1 MTAVPPAQALLS
13 KYEKLEALLRNMGR
27 VLVAFSG
34 GVDSTLLLR
43 VARDVLGDDVLA
55 VIAVSETYPAREIRE
70 ARTIARELGV
80 RHRLI
85 QTRELLDPEFSKNPP
100 QRCYH
105 CKKELFSTLRKIAR
119 DEGIPHVLDGSNADD
134 RADFRPG
141 SRAGRELGIRSPLK
155 EARFTKEDIRRLSK
169 FLGLPTWDK
178 PSLACLASRFPYRTR
193 IERKTLRQVG
203 AAEEYL
209 RKFGLAQIRVRHHGQ
224 VARIEVLPGDFHK
237 IAEPRTAARIS
248 RHLRKLGYGYV
259 TLDLGGYRM
268 GSLNEPLK
276 RAKR

>member
-13 KYEKLEALLRNMGR
+13 KYEKLEVLLRKMGR

-43 VARDVLGDDVLA
+43 AARDVLGDDVLA

-70 ARTIARELGV
+70 ARKIARELGA

-85 QTRELLDPEFSKNPP
+85 HTSELLDPEFAKNPP

-105 CKKELFSTLRKIAR
+105 CKKELFSALKEIAGN
-119 DEGIPHVLDGSNADD
+119 EGIPYVLDGSNADD
-134 RADFRPG
+134 SADFRPG
-141 SRAGRELGIRSPLK
+141 GRAGRELGIRSPLK
-155 EARFTKEDIRRLSK
+155 EARFTKEDIRRLSR

-178 PSLACLASRFPYRTR
+178 PSLACLASRFPYGTR
-193 IERKTLRQVG
+193 IELKTLRRVG

-209 RKFGLAQIRVRHHGQ
+209 RKFGLTQIRVRHHGQ
-224 VARIEVLPGDFHK
+224 VARIEVPPGDFPK
-237 IAEPRTAARIS
+237 IAEPRTAARIN

-259 TLDLGGYRM
+259 ALDLGGYRT

-276 RAKR
+276 KAKR